1 MSHNLPLKQRIIS
14 NYLTNLVFLWYNT
27 QQKGSLYMKESKLSE
42 ICYYL
47 RNNPI
52 LQVFT
57 KDYRDELKYTKYMEK
72 KLIKLSLKVE
82 ART

>member
-1 MSHNLPLKQRIIS
+1 
-14 NYLTNLVFLWYNT
+14 
-27 QQKGSLYMKESKLSE
+27 MKESKLSE